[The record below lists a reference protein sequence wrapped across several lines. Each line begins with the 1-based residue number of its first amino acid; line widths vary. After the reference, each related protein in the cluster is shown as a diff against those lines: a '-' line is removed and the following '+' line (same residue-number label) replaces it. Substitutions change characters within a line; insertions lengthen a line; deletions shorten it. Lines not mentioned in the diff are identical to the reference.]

1 MTKPIDR
8 DPIYRGRAFDADII
22 ELFCRWY
29 VTYRLSY
36 RDLAA
41 IMAERGVRVS
51 HTTLMR
57 WTIRY
62 VPELEKRW
70 NRLSKGVNSS
80 WRVDEIYIKIGS
92 RWNYLFR
99 AVDKHGKTIDFLLR
113 PTRGTAAAQAF
124 FRKAL
129 STNCYHWPK
138 KVTQDGHK
146 PSHLALRY
154 PRRED
159 PKWVKVKIRTSQ
171 YLNNIVE
178 QDHRAIKRRCACM
191 LGFKSFTNA
200 SVVLAGIELAHRI
213 RKHQFNVG
221 RGQRSWSLP
230 LNELWRRA
238 ITC

>member
-8 DPIYRGRAFDADII
+8 DPIDRRRAFDADII
-22 ELFCRWY
+22 ELCRRWY
-29 VTYRLSY
+29 VTHRLSY
-36 RDLAA
+36 RDRAA
-41 IMAERGVRVS
+41 IMAERRVNVS

-62 VPELEKRW
+62 VPEFEKRW
-70 NRLSKGVNSS
+70 NLLAKGINSS
-80 WRVDEIYIKIGS
+80 WRVDETYIKIQG

-99 AVDKHGKTIDFLLR
+99 AVDKNGKTIDFLLR
-113 PTRGTAAAQAF
+113 RSRGTAAAQAF

-129 STNCYHWPK
+129 CTTGHHWPK
-138 KVTQDGHK
+138 KVTLDGHT

-154 PRRED
+154 LRRED
-159 PKWVKVKIRTSQ
+159 PKWVKVKVRSSQ

-178 QDHRAIKRRCACM
+178 QDHRAIKRRCASM

-200 SVVLAGIELAHRI
+200 SIVLAGIELANRI
-213 RKHQFNVG
+213 RKHKSSLG
-221 RGQRSWSLP
+221 RGRRSWSLP

-238 ITC
+238 LAY